1 MCQPPVSNES
11 CMLLPNTTNMQEE
24 PTMRVYMDNNATT
37 KIDPMVKVKMQP
49 FFEELYGNP
58 NSLHQYGIEVRPYLN
73 QAMGEMYDALGAPDE
88 DDILITSCAT
98 ESNNTVLKGIYFK
111 YILSN
116 PEKNHIVTTA
126 VEHPCVLDTLHFLS
140 DYGVEVT
147 YVDVDHNGGISA
159 EDIKAAVTDK
169 TLLISMMWANNET
182 GMVFPVEEVSAFA
195 KENGI
200 LFHTDAVQAIG
211 KLPVDLKATSVDY
224 LTFSAHKFHGPKGI
238 GGLYVKKGREL
249 PNLLHG
255 GEQMGGKRA
264 GTLNVAYIV
273 GMGLAMKQAVNHVE
287 KMNTRVRALR
297 DRLEDALAQIP
308 DTIVVGPRDQR
319 TPNTI
324 LISLRGIEGEAMLW
338 DLNRAGI
345 AASTGSACAS
355 ESLEANPIMSAI
367 GEDPELAHTAIRLSL
382 SRFTNDEEVDYVIEA
397 FTRAAERLRSISST
411 YGYTNQKE
419 A

>member
-1 MCQPPVSNES
+1 MK
-11 CMLLPNTTNMQEE
+11 
-24 PTMRVYMDNNATT
+24 RVYLDNNATT
-37 KIDPMVKVKMQP
+37 KLDPLVKMKMQP

-58 NSLHQYGIEVRPYLN
+58 NSLHQYGMEVRPYLN
-73 QAMGEMYDALGAPDE
+73 EAMGYLYDALNAPDE

-98 ESNNTVLKGIYFK
+98 ESNNTVLKGIFFK
-111 YILSN
+111 HILPDPS
-116 PEKNHIVTTA
+116 KNHIIASA
-126 VEHPCVLDTLHFLS
+126 VEHPSVLETLHFLEEQ
-140 DYGVEVT
+140 GVEVT
-147 YVDVDHNGGISA
+147 FVDVDEFGYVSA
-159 EDIKAAVTDK
+159 ARVAEAITER
-169 TLLISMMWANNET
+169 TILISMMWANNET
-182 GMVFPVEEVSAFA
+182 GMIFPVDEVAAIA
-195 KENGI
+195 KEKGI

-211 KLPVDLKATSVDY
+211 KVAVDLTKTSVDY

-255 GEQMGGKRA
+255 GEQMGGLRA
-264 GTLNVAYIV
+264 GTLNVAYII
-273 GMGLAMKQAVNHVE
+273 GMGLAMKQSVGHID
-287 KMNTRVRALR
+287 KMNSDVRALR
-297 DRLEDALAQIP
+297 DRLEDALALIP
-308 DTIVVGPRDQR
+308 DTIIVGDRARR

-355 ESLEANPIMSAI
+355 ESLEANPVMTAI

-382 SRFTNDEEVDYVIEA
+382 SRFTTGEEIDYTIDV

-411 YGYTNQKE
+411 YAYTNE
-419 A
+419 VG

>member
-1 MCQPPVSNES
+1 
-11 CMLLPNTTNMQEE
+11 
-24 PTMRVYMDNNATT
+24 MRVYLDNNATT
-37 KIDPMVKVKMQP
+37 KVDPLVKVKMQP

-58 NSLHQYGIEVRPYLN
+58 NSLHKYGMEVRPDLN
-73 QAMGEMYDALGAPDE
+73 RAMGEMYDALGAPDE

-111 YILSN
+111 HILKD
-116 PEKNHIVTTA
+116 PEKNHIVTTS
-126 VEHPCVLDTLHFLS
+126 VEHPCILDTLHFLS
-140 DYGVEVT
+140 DYGVDVT
-147 YVDVDHNGGISA
+147 YVDVDENGGISA
-159 EDIKAAVTDK
+159 DAMKAAVTDK
-169 TLLISMMWANNET
+169 TVLISMMWANNET
-182 GMVFPVEEVSAFA
+182 EMIFPVEEVSAFA

-211 KLPVDLKATSVDY
+211 KLPIDLKSVDVDY
-224 LTFSAHKFHGPKGI
+224 LTFSAHKFHGPKGV
-238 GGLYVKKGREL
+238 GGLYVKKGKQL

-273 GMGLAMKQAVNHVE
+273 GMGLAMKQAANHVE
-287 KMNTRVRALR
+287 KMNTEVRRLR
-297 DRLEDALAQIP
+297 DKLEDAIAKIP
-308 DTIVVGPRDQR
+308 DTIVVGPREMR
-319 TPNTI
+319 TPNTT

-382 SRFTNDEEVDYVIEA
+382 SRFTTEEEIDYVIDA
-397 FTRAAERLRSISST
+397 FTKAAERLRSISST
-411 YGYTNQKE
+411 YGYKKE
-419 A
+419 AG

>member
-1 MCQPPVSNES
+1 MK
-11 CMLLPNTTNMQEE
+11 
-24 PTMRVYMDNNATT
+24 VYLDNNATT
-37 KIDPMVKVKMQP
+37 KIDPLVKVKMQP

-58 NSLHQYGIEVRPYLN
+58 NSLHQYGMDVRPHLN
-73 QAMGEMYDALGAPDE
+73 EALGSMYDSLAVPDE

-98 ESNNTVLKGIYFK
+98 ESNNSVLKGIFFK

-126 VEHPCVLDTLHFLS
+126 VEHPSVLDTLSFLS
-140 DYGVEVT
+140 EHGVDVT
-147 YVDVDHNGGISA
+147 YVDVDHEGGISA
-159 EDIKAAVTDK
+159 EAMMAAVTDK
-169 TLLISMMWANNET
+169 TILISMMWANNET
-182 GMVFPVEEVSAFA
+182 GMIFPVQEVAEFA
-195 KENGI
+195 KSKGI

-211 KLPVDLKATSVDY
+211 KVEVNLTKTPVDY

-238 GGLYVKKGREL
+238 GGLYVKKGKAL

-273 GMGLAMKQAVNHVE
+273 GMGLAMKQAVGHVAQ
-287 KMNTRVRALR
+287 MNTAVKKLR
-297 DRLEDALAQIP
+297 DQLEDALKTIP
-308 DTIVVGPRDQR
+308 DTIVVGPRQKR

-324 LISLRGIEGEAMLW
+324 LISLKGIEGEAMLW

-355 ESLEANPIMSAI
+355 ESLEANPVMSAI
-367 GEDPELAHTAIRLSL
+367 GEDPELAHTAMRLSL
-382 SRFTNDEEVDYVIEA
+382 SRFTTQEEIDYTIEV
-397 FTRAAERLRSISST
+397 FTKAAARLRSISST
-411 YGYTNQKE
+411 YAYTNQK
-419 A
+419 AI